1 MSNDQD
7 LARNLGLMSLGLGVV
22 QLTAPR
28 WFSNAVGVQPRESRP
43 MIVRLIGLRELVTAA
58 GLLGSRNK
66 TVFLWA
72 RVAGDVMDMAL
83 LGRAMTAR
91 DARPDRVGGAL
102 AGAVGVTVLD
112 VAASLSSDDGAAE
125 RRETGATGG
134 GAKPVR
140 AAVTVNRPR
149 NEVYDSWRDLQSL
162 PRFMRHLVDVREMD
176 GNRSHWTA
184 KAPGG
189 ATVEWDAEIVDDR
202 PNELLA
208 WRSVEGSQVHHAGSV
223 RFRDAPGGRGTEVI
237 VEMAYDP
244 PGGPIGVVVAKLFG
258 QEPEQQT
265 HDDLRRF
272 KQVMEVG
279 DVVVSEAV
287 LGDRRMRQRPAQ
299 PIGVAS

>member
-1 MSNDQD
+1 MSNDRD

-22 QLTAPR
+22 QLAAPR

-43 MIVRLIGLRELVTAA
+43 MIVRVIGLRELVTAA

-66 TVFLWA
+66 TLFLWA
-72 RVAGDVMDMAL
+72 RVAGDVMDLAL

-91 DARPDRVGGAL
+91 DARADRVGGAL
-102 AGAVGVTVLD
+102 ASAVGVTVLD
-112 VAASLSSDDGAAE
+112 VAASLSSDDATE
-125 RRETGATGG
+125 RRDMGAIRD

-149 NEVYDSWRDLQSL
+149 DEVYASWRQLENL
-162 PRFMRHLVDVREMD
+162 PRFMRHLVDVREID
-176 GNRSHWTA
+176 ANRSHWTA

-189 ATVEWDAEIVDDR
+189 ANVEWDAEIVDDR

-208 WRSVEGSQVHHAGSV
+208 WRSVEGSQVHHAGTV
-223 RFRDAPGGRGTEVI
+223 RFKDAPGDRGTEVI

-244 PGGPIGVVVAKLFG
+244 PGGPIGLMVAKLFG
-258 QEPEQQT
+258 EEPEQQT